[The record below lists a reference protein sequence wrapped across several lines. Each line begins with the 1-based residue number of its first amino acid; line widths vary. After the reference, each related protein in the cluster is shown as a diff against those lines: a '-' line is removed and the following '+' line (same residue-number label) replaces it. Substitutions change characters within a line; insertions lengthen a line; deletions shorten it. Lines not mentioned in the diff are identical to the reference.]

1 MAKGKKI
8 SKKQRRKRKLIL
20 FIVEIII
27 LIIVAGALYVYSKLN
42 LINRKELDQSK
53 VGKNE
58 VSKETQQTFNGNT
71 TIALFGLDNR
81 DQGVYDTGNSDVIM
95 VMNINNDTREVSLV
109 SVYRDTYL
117 NIAGE
122 GEEEKFRKANAAYS
136 AGGAE
141 QAVTM
146 LNRNLDLDIDNY
158 VAFDFK
164 SVAEAIDILGG
175 VEIDIESQAEM
186 DYLNDYISYTSE
198 YVGGSDEMIDHLGK
212 QTLNGVQAVSYARI
226 RYTAGGDFKRAERQR
241 RVLNELIKKAKDA
254 SLTELN
260 ELVNTIFPEV
270 STDLTQ
276 KDIISMMPVMLKYDM
291 ANSGGFPYDKTTDTP
306 SKKIGSIVIPC
317 DLESNVIQL
326 HKQLFGT
333 EDYQPSET
341 VQSYNDTIIDLTG
354 KTTKDSETDSSVIRM
369 ISLEMEHSRIAIIQE
384 MEEQTVLQVIHN
396 DKIVYLSRMWM
407 DANRIPE
414 GKCGVF

>member
-1 MAKGKKI
+1 MARGKKV
-8 SKKQRRKRKLIL
+8 SKRQRRKRKLIL

-42 LINRKELDQSK
+42 LLNKKELDQSK
-53 VGKNE
+53 VGKNQ
-58 VSKETQQTFNGNT
+58 VSEETEQTFEGNT

-81 DQGVYDTGNSDVIM
+81 EQGVYDTGNSDVIM
-95 VMNINNDTREVSLV
+95 IMNINNDTKEVSLV

-122 GEEEKFRKANAAYS
+122 GEEEKFRKANAAYA

-198 YVGGSDEMIDHLGK
+198 YVGGSDETVDHLGK

-226 RYTAGGDFKRAERQR
+226 RYTTGGDFKRAERQR
-241 RVLNELIKKAKDA
+241 RVLNELIKKAKSA
-254 SLTELN
+254 SLTEMN

-333 EDYQPSET
+333 EDYQPSEK
-341 VQSYNDTIIDLTG
+341 VQSYNDTIIDVTG
-354 KTTKDSETDSSVIRM
+354 KTTKDSETDQFSDQDDFFGNGIQQNTNDSGDGV
-369 ISLEMEHSRIAIIQE
+369 SR
-384 MEEQTVLQVIHN
+384 
-396 DKIVYLSRMWM
+396 RFC
-407 DANRIPE
+407 R
-414 GKCGVF
+414 

>member
-1 MAKGKKI
+1 MARGKKV
-8 SKKQRRKRKLIL
+8 SKRQRRKRKLIL

-42 LINRKELDQSK
+42 LLNKKELDQSK
-53 VGKNE
+53 VGKNQ
-58 VSKETQQTFNGNT
+58 VSEETEQTFEGNT

-81 DQGVYDTGNSDVIM
+81 EQGVCDTGNSDVIM
-95 VMNINNDTREVSLV
+95 IMNINNDTKEVSLV

-122 GEEEKFRKANAAYS
+122 GEEEKFRKANAAYA

-198 YVGGSDEMIDHLGK
+198 YVGGSDETVDHLGK

-226 RYTAGGDFKRAERQR
+226 RYTTGGDFKRAERQR
-241 RVLNELIKKAKDA
+241 RVLNELIKKAKSA

-333 EDYQPSET
+333 EDYQPSEK

-354 KTTKDSETDSSVIRM
+354 MTTKDSETDQFSDQDDFFGNG
-369 ISLEMEHSRIAIIQE
+369 IQ
-384 MEEQTVLQVIHN
+384 QNTN
-396 DKIVYLSRMWM
+396 DSG
-407 DANRIPE
+407 DGGADNSA
-414 GKCGVF
+414 GDSQ

>member
-1 MAKGKKI
+1 MARGKKV
-8 SKKQRRKRKLIL
+8 SKRQRRKRKLIL

-42 LINRKELDQSK
+42 LLNKKELDQSK
-53 VGKNE
+53 VGKNQ
-58 VSKETQQTFNGNT
+58 VSEETEQTFEGNT

-81 DQGVYDTGNSDVIM
+81 EQGVYDTGNSDVIM
-95 VMNINNDTREVSLV
+95 IMNINNDTKEVSLV

-122 GEEEKFRKANAAYS
+122 GEEEKFRKANAAYA

-158 VAFDFK
+158 VVFDFK

-198 YVGGSDEMIDHLGK
+198 YVGGSDETVDHLGK

-226 RYTAGGDFKRAERQR
+226 RYTTGGDFKRAERQR
-241 RVLNELIKKAKDA
+241 RVLNELIKKAKSA

-333 EDYQPSET
+333 EDYQPSEK

-354 KTTKDSETDSSVIRM
+354 MTTKDSETDQFSDQDDFFGNG
-369 ISLEMEHSRIAIIQE
+369 IQ
-384 MEEQTVLQVIHN
+384 QNTN
-396 DKIVYLSRMWM
+396 DSG
-407 DANRIPE
+407 DGGADNSA
-414 GKCGVF
+414 GDSQ

>member
-42 LINRKELDQSK
+42 LFNRKELDQSK

-58 VSKETQQTFNGNT
+58 VSKETQQTFEGNT

-95 VMNINNDTREVSLV
+95 VMNINNDTKEVSLV

-260 ELVNTIFPEV
+260 ELVSTIFPEV

-326 HKQLFGT
+326 HKQLFGA

-354 KTTKDSETDSSVIRM
+354 KTTKDSETDQFSDQDDFFGNGTQQNSNNSGDGGADSSA
-369 ISLEMEHSRIAIIQE
+369 SDSQ
-384 MEEQTVLQVIHN
+384 
-396 DKIVYLSRMWM
+396 
-407 DANRIPE
+407 
-414 GKCGVF
+414 

>member
-42 LINRKELDQSK
+42 LFNRKELDQSK

-58 VSKETQQTFNGNT
+58 VSKETQQTFEGNT

-95 VMNINNDTREVSLV
+95 VMNINNDTKEVSLV

-260 ELVNTIFPEV
+260 ELVSTIFPEV

-341 VQSYNDTIIDLTG
+341 VQTYNDTIIDLTG
-354 KTTKDSETDSSVIRM
+354 KTTKDSETDQFSDQDDFFGNGTQQNSNNSGDGGADSSA
-369 ISLEMEHSRIAIIQE
+369 SDSQ
-384 MEEQTVLQVIHN
+384 
-396 DKIVYLSRMWM
+396 
-407 DANRIPE
+407 
-414 GKCGVF
+414 

>member
-1 MAKGKKI
+1 MARGKKV
-8 SKKQRRKRKLIL
+8 SKRQRRKRKLIL

-42 LINRKELDQSK
+42 LLNKKELDQSK
-53 VGKNE
+53 VGKNQ
-58 VSKETQQTFNGNT
+58 VSEETEQTFEGNT

-81 DQGVYDTGNSDVIM
+81 EQGVYDTGNSDVIM
-95 VMNINNDTREVSLV
+95 IMNINNDTKEVSLV

-122 GEEEKFRKANAAYS
+122 GEEEKFRKANAAYA

-198 YVGGSDEMIDHLGK
+198 YVGGSDETVDHLGK

-226 RYTAGGDFKRAERQR
+226 RHTTGGDFKRAERQR
-241 RVLNELIKKAKDA
+241 RVLNELIKKAKSA

-333 EDYQPSET
+333 EGYQPSEK

-354 KTTKDSETDSSVIRM
+354 KTTKDLETDQFSDQDDFFGNG
-369 ISLEMEHSRIAIIQE
+369 IQ
-384 MEEQTVLQVIHN
+384 QNTN
-396 DKIVYLSRMWM
+396 DSG
-407 DANRIPE
+407 DGGADDSA
-414 GKCGVF
+414 GDSQ

>member
-42 LINRKELDQSK
+42 LFNRKELDQSK

-58 VSKETQQTFNGNT
+58 VSKETQQTFEGNT

-95 VMNINNDTREVSLV
+95 VMNINNDTKEVSLV

-260 ELVNTIFPEV
+260 ELVSTIFPEV

-354 KTTKDSETDSSVIRM
+354 KTTKDSETDQFSDQDNFFGNGTQQNSNNSGDGGADSSA
-369 ISLEMEHSRIAIIQE
+369 SDSQ
-384 MEEQTVLQVIHN
+384 
-396 DKIVYLSRMWM
+396 
-407 DANRIPE
+407 
-414 GKCGVF
+414 

>member
-42 LINRKELDQSK
+42 LFNRKELDQSK

-58 VSKETQQTFNGNT
+58 VSKETQQTFEGNT

-95 VMNINNDTREVSLV
+95 VMNINNDTKEVSLV

-226 RYTAGGDFKRAERQR
+226 RYTVGGDFKRAERQR

-260 ELVNTIFPEV
+260 ELVSTIFPEV

-354 KTTKDSETDSSVIRM
+354 KTTKDSETDQFSDQDDFFGNGTQQNSNNSGDGGADSSA
-369 ISLEMEHSRIAIIQE
+369 SDSQ
-384 MEEQTVLQVIHN
+384 
-396 DKIVYLSRMWM
+396 
-407 DANRIPE
+407 
-414 GKCGVF
+414 

>member
-1 MAKGKKI
+1 MARGKKV
-8 SKKQRRKRKLIL
+8 SKRQRRKRKLIL

-42 LINRKELDQSK
+42 LLNKKELDQSK
-53 VGKNE
+53 VGKNQ
-58 VSKETQQTFNGNT
+58 VSEETEQTFEGNT

-81 DQGVYDTGNSDVIM
+81 EQGVYDTGNSDVIM
-95 VMNINNDTREVSLV
+95 IMNINNDTKEVSLV

-122 GEEEKFRKANAAYS
+122 GEEEKFRKANAAYA

-198 YVGGSDEMIDHLGK
+198 YVGGSDETVDHLGK

-226 RYTAGGDFKRAERQR
+226 RYTAGDDYKRAERQR
-241 RVLNELIKKAKDA
+241 RVLTEMIKKAKSA
-254 SLTELN
+254 SLPELN
-260 ELVNTIFPEV
+260 SLINTVFPQI
-270 STDLTQ
+270 STDLDK
-276 KDIISMMPVMLKYDM
+276 KDIISMATVMIKYDM
-291 ANSGGFPYDKTTDTP
+291 ANSGGFPYSKDTFTP
-306 SKKIGSIVIPC
+306 SKSIGSVVAPC
-317 DLESNVIQL
+317 DLESNVIEL
-326 HKQLFGT
+326 HKRLYGT
-333 EDYQPSET
+333 DNYTPSET
-341 VQSYNDTIIDLTG
+341 VKKYSEHIVDVSGYTAEWKADNRFSGQDEFFGNGTQTTDDGSGSTEDTT
-354 KTTKDSETDSSVIRM
+354 E
-369 ISLEMEHSRIAIIQE
+369 
-384 MEEQTVLQVIHN
+384 
-396 DKIVYLSRMWM
+396 
-407 DANRIPE
+407 
-414 GKCGVF
+414 

>member
-42 LINRKELDQSK
+42 LFNRKELDQSK

-58 VSKETQQTFNGNT
+58 VSKETQQTFEGNT

-95 VMNINNDTREVSLV
+95 VMNINNDTKEVSLV

-198 YVGGSDEMIDHLGK
+198 YVGGSDEMIDQLGK

-260 ELVNTIFPEV
+260 ELVSTIFPEV

-354 KTTKDSETDSSVIRM
+354 KTTKDSETDQFSDQDDFFGNGTQQNSNNSGDGGADSSA
-369 ISLEMEHSRIAIIQE
+369 SDSQ
-384 MEEQTVLQVIHN
+384 
-396 DKIVYLSRMWM
+396 
-407 DANRIPE
+407 
-414 GKCGVF
+414 

>member
-27 LIIVAGALYVYSKLN
+27 LIIVAGALYIYSKLN
-42 LINRKELDQSK
+42 LFNRKELDQSK

-58 VSKETQQTFNGNT
+58 VSKETQQTFEGNT

-95 VMNINNDTREVSLV
+95 VMNINNDTKEVSLV

-260 ELVNTIFPEV
+260 ELVSTIFPEV

-354 KTTKDSETDSSVIRM
+354 KTTKDSETDQFSDQDDFFGNGTQQNSNNSGDGGADSSA
-369 ISLEMEHSRIAIIQE
+369 SDSQ
-384 MEEQTVLQVIHN
+384 
-396 DKIVYLSRMWM
+396 
-407 DANRIPE
+407 
-414 GKCGVF
+414 

>member
-1 MAKGKKI
+1 MARGKKV
-8 SKKQRRKRKLIL
+8 SKRQRRKRKLIL

-42 LINRKELDQSK
+42 LLNKKELDQSK
-53 VGKNE
+53 VGKNQ
-58 VSKETQQTFNGNT
+58 VSEETEQTFEGNT

-81 DQGVYDTGNSDVIM
+81 EQGVYDTGNSDVIM
-95 VMNINNDTREVSLV
+95 IMNINNDTKEVSLV

-122 GEEEKFRKANAAYS
+122 GEEEKFRKANAAYA

-158 VAFDFK
+158 VTFDFK

-198 YVGGSDEMIDHLGK
+198 YVGGSDETVDHLGK

-226 RYTAGGDFKRAERQR
+226 RYTTGGDFKRAERQR
-241 RVLNELIKKAKDA
+241 RVLNELIKKAKSA

-333 EDYQPSET
+333 EDYQPSEK

-354 KTTKDSETDSSVIRM
+354 KTTKDLETDQFSDQDDFFGNG
-369 ISLEMEHSRIAIIQE
+369 IQ
-384 MEEQTVLQVIHN
+384 QNTN
-396 DKIVYLSRMWM
+396 DSG
-407 DANRIPE
+407 DGGADNSA
-414 GKCGVF
+414 GDSQ

>member
-42 LINRKELDQSK
+42 LFNRKELDQSK

-58 VSKETQQTFNGNT
+58 VSKETQQTFEGNT

-95 VMNINNDTREVSLV
+95 VMNINNDTKEVSLV
-109 SVYRDTYL
+109 SIYRDTYL

-260 ELVNTIFPEV
+260 ELVSTIFPEV

-354 KTTKDSETDSSVIRM
+354 KTTKDSETDQFSDQDDFFGNGTQQNSNNSGDGGADSSA
-369 ISLEMEHSRIAIIQE
+369 SDSQ
-384 MEEQTVLQVIHN
+384 
-396 DKIVYLSRMWM
+396 
-407 DANRIPE
+407 
-414 GKCGVF
+414 

>member
-27 LIIVAGALYVYSKLN
+27 LIIVAGALYVYSKLS
-42 LINRKELDQSK
+42 LFNRKELDQSK

-58 VSKETQQTFNGNT
+58 VSKETQQTFEGNT

-95 VMNINNDTREVSLV
+95 VMNINNDTKEVSLV

-260 ELVNTIFPEV
+260 ELVSTIFPEV

-354 KTTKDSETDSSVIRM
+354 KTTKDSETDQFSDQDDFFGNGTQQNSNNSGDGGADSSA
-369 ISLEMEHSRIAIIQE
+369 SDSQ
-384 MEEQTVLQVIHN
+384 
-396 DKIVYLSRMWM
+396 
-407 DANRIPE
+407 
-414 GKCGVF
+414 

>member
-1 MAKGKKI
+1 MAGHKK
-8 SKKQRRKRKLIL
+8 KATTKQKRKRKLIL
-20 FIVEIII
+20 FIIEIVVLII
-27 LIIVAGALYVYSKLN
+27 LLVGVFYASKLN
-42 LINRKELDQSK
+42 KINRQQLDESK
-53 VGKNE
+53 VEKAE
-58 VSKETQQTFNGNT
+58 VSKETEETLSGYT
-71 TIALFGLDNR
+71 DIALFGLDNR
-81 DQGVYDTGNSDVIM
+81 SNGTYDTGNSDVIM
-95 VMNINNDTREVSLV
+95 ILSINNDTKEVRMV

-117 NIAGE
+117 DVSSKD
-122 GEEEKFRKANAAYS
+122 EKSNFQKCNSAY
-136 AGGAE
+136 ARGGAE
-141 QAVTM
+141 RAVSM
-146 LNRNLDLDIDNY
+146 LNKNLDLNIDNY
-158 VAFDFK
+158 VVFDF
-164 SVAEAIDILGG
+164 AAIADAIDLLGG
-175 VEIDIESQAEM
+175 IELDITENEMKIMNES
-186 DYLNDYISYTSE
+186 YITYTE
-198 YVGGSDEMIDHLGK
+198 DIVGKESSLIDHAGT
-212 QTLNGVQAVSYARI
+212 QTVDGVQAVSYARI

-260 ELVNTIFPEV
+260 ELVSTIFPEV

-354 KTTKDSETDSSVIRM
+354 KTTKDSETDQFSDQDDFFGNGTQQNSNNSGDGGADSSA
-369 ISLEMEHSRIAIIQE
+369 SDSQ
-384 MEEQTVLQVIHN
+384 
-396 DKIVYLSRMWM
+396 
-407 DANRIPE
+407 
-414 GKCGVF
+414 

>member
-42 LINRKELDQSK
+42 LFNRKELDQSK

-58 VSKETQQTFNGNT
+58 LSKETQQTFEGNT

-95 VMNINNDTREVSLV
+95 VMNINNDTKEVSLV

-260 ELVNTIFPEV
+260 ELVSTIFPEV

-354 KTTKDSETDSSVIRM
+354 KTTKDSETDQFSDQDDFFGNGTQQNSNNSGDGGADSSA
-369 ISLEMEHSRIAIIQE
+369 SDSQ
-384 MEEQTVLQVIHN
+384 
-396 DKIVYLSRMWM
+396 
-407 DANRIPE
+407 
-414 GKCGVF
+414 

>member
-1 MAKGKKI
+1 MARTKKN
-8 SKKQRRKRKLIL
+8 SKRQRRKRKLIL
-20 FIVEIII
+20 FIIEIII
-27 LIIVAGALYVYSKLN
+27 LILVAGALFVYSKLD
-42 LINRKELDQSK
+42 LIKSKKLDNTK

-58 VSKETQQTFNGNT
+58 VSEETQKTFEGYT
-71 TIALFGLDNR
+71 TIACFGLDNR
-81 DQGVYDTGNSDVIM
+81 EQGVYESGNSDVIM
-95 VMNINNDTREVSLV
+95 LMNINNDTHEVSLM

-117 NIAGE
+117 NVAGE
-122 GEEEKFRKANAAYS
+122 GQEEKFQKANAAY
-136 AGGAE
+136 AYGGPE

-146 LNRNLDLDIDNY
+146 LNRNLDIDIDNY

-164 SVAEAIDILGG
+164 AVAQAIDILGG
-175 VEIDIESQAEM
+175 VDIDVESEEERK
-186 DYLNDYISYTSE
+186 YLNDYVSYTSQ
-198 YVGGSDEMIDHLGK
+198 YVGGSDEEVEHTGL

-226 RYTAGGDFKRAERQR
+226 RYTTGGDFKRAERQR
-241 RVLNELIKKAKDA
+241 RVLNELIKKAKSA

-333 EDYQPSET
+333 EDYQPSEK

-354 KTTKDSETDSSVIRM
+354 MTTKDSETDQFSDQDDFFGNG
-369 ISLEMEHSRIAIIQE
+369 IQ
-384 MEEQTVLQVIHN
+384 QNTN
-396 DKIVYLSRMWM
+396 DSG
-407 DANRIPE
+407 DGGADNSA
-414 GKCGVF
+414 GDSQ

>member
-42 LINRKELDQSK
+42 LFNRKELDQSK

-58 VSKETQQTFNGNT
+58 VSKETQQTFEGNT

-95 VMNINNDTREVSLV
+95 VMNINNDTKEVSLV

-260 ELVNTIFPEV
+260 ELVSTIFPEV

-354 KTTKDSETDSSVIRM
+354 KRTKDSETVQFSDQDDFFGNGTQQNSNNSGDGGADSSA
-369 ISLEMEHSRIAIIQE
+369 SDSQ
-384 MEEQTVLQVIHN
+384 
-396 DKIVYLSRMWM
+396 
-407 DANRIPE
+407 
-414 GKCGVF
+414 

>member
-1 MAKGKKI
+1 M
-8 SKKQRRKRKLIL
+8 
-20 FIVEIII
+20 
-27 LIIVAGALYVYSKLN
+27 N

-354 KTTKDSETDSSVIRM
+354 KTTKIQRQISSVIRM

>member
-1 MAKGKKI
+1 MARGKKV
-8 SKKQRRKRKLIL
+8 SKRQRRKRKLIL

-42 LINRKELDQSK
+42 LLNKKELDQSK
-53 VGKNE
+53 VGKNQ
-58 VSKETQQTFNGNT
+58 VSEETEQTFEGNT

-81 DQGVYDTGNSDVIM
+81 EQGVYDTGNSDVIM
-95 VMNINNDTREVSLV
+95 IMNINNDTKEVSLV

-122 GEEEKFRKANAAYS
+122 GEKEKFRKANAAYA

-158 VAFDFK
+158 VVFDFK

-198 YVGGSDEMIDHLGK
+198 YVGGSDETVDHLGK

-226 RYTAGGDFKRAERQR
+226 RYTTGGDFKRAERQR
-241 RVLNELIKKAKDA
+241 RVLNELIKKAKSA

-333 EDYQPSET
+333 EDYQPSEK

-354 KTTKDSETDSSVIRM
+354 KTTKDSETDQFS
-369 ISLEMEHSRIAIIQE
+369 AQDDFFGNGIQ
-384 MEEQTVLQVIHN
+384 QNTN
-396 DKIVYLSRMWM
+396 DSG
-407 DANRIPE
+407 DGGADDSA
-414 GKCGVF
+414 GDSQ

>member
-42 LINRKELDQSK
+42 LFNRKELDQSK

-58 VSKETQQTFNGNT
+58 VSKETQQTFEGNT

-95 VMNINNDTREVSLV
+95 VMNINNDTKEVSLV

-260 ELVNTIFPEV
+260 ELVSTIFPEV

-291 ANSGGFPYDKTTDTP
+291 ENSGGFPYDKTTDTP

-354 KTTKDSETDSSVIRM
+354 KTTKDSETDQFSDQDDFFGNGTQQNSNNSGDGGADSSA
-369 ISLEMEHSRIAIIQE
+369 SDSQ
-384 MEEQTVLQVIHN
+384 
-396 DKIVYLSRMWM
+396 
-407 DANRIPE
+407 
-414 GKCGVF
+414 

>member
-1 MAKGKKI
+1 MARGKKI
-8 SKKQRRKRKLIL
+8 SKRQRRKRKLIL

-27 LIIVAGALYVYSKLN
+27 LIIVAGALYVYSRLN

-58 VSKETQQTFNGNT
+58 VSAETQQTFEGNT

-95 VMNINNDTREVSLV
+95 VMNINNDTKEVSLV

-122 GEEEKFRKANAAYS
+122 GQEEKFRKANAAYS

-198 YVGGSDEMIDHLGK
+198 YVGGSDEMIDHIGK

-241 RVLNELIKKAKDA
+241 RVLNELIKKAKSA

-260 ELVNTIFPEV
+260 ELVSTIFPEV

-276 KDIISMMPVMLKYDM
+276 KDIISMMPVVLKYDM

-333 EDYQPSET
+333 DDYQPSET

-354 KTTKDSETDSSVIRM
+354 KTTKDSETDQFSDQDDFFGNGTQQDSDNSGDGGADSSA
-369 ISLEMEHSRIAIIQE
+369 SD
-384 MEEQTVLQVIHN
+384 LQ
-396 DKIVYLSRMWM
+396 
-407 DANRIPE
+407 
-414 GKCGVF
+414 

>member
-1 MAKGKKI
+1 MARGKKV
-8 SKKQRRKRKLIL
+8 SKRQRRKRKLIL

-42 LINRKELDQSK
+42 LLNKKELDQSK

-58 VSKETQQTFNGNT
+58 VSEETEQTFEGNT

-81 DQGVYDTGNSDVIM
+81 EQGVYDTGNSDVIM
-95 VMNINNDTREVSLV
+95 IMNINNDTKEVSLV

-122 GEEEKFRKANAAYS
+122 GEEEKFRKANAAYA

-198 YVGGSDEMIDHLGK
+198 YVGGSDETVDHLGK

-226 RYTAGGDFKRAERQR
+226 RYTTGGDFKRAERQR
-241 RVLNELIKKAKDA
+241 RVLNELIKKAKSA

-333 EDYQPSET
+333 EDYQPSEK

-354 KTTKDSETDSSVIRM
+354 KTTKDLETDQFSDQDDFFGNG
-369 ISLEMEHSRIAIIQE
+369 IQ
-384 MEEQTVLQVIHN
+384 QNTN
-396 DKIVYLSRMWM
+396 DSG
-407 DANRIPE
+407 DGGADNSA
-414 GKCGVF
+414 GDSQ

>member
-1 MAKGKKI
+1 MARGKKV
-8 SKKQRRKRKLIL
+8 SKRQRRKRKLIL

-42 LINRKELDQSK
+42 LLNKKELDQSK
-53 VGKNE
+53 VGKNQ
-58 VSKETQQTFNGNT
+58 VSEETEQTFEGNT

-81 DQGVYDTGNSDVIM
+81 EQGVYDTGNSDVIM
-95 VMNINNDTREVSLV
+95 IMNINNDTKEVSLV

-122 GEEEKFRKANAAYS
+122 GEEEKFCKANAAYA

-198 YVGGSDEMIDHLGK
+198 YVGGSDETVDHLGK

-226 RYTAGGDFKRAERQR
+226 RYTTGGDFKRAERQR
-241 RVLNELIKKAKDA
+241 RVLNELIKKAKSA

-333 EDYQPSET
+333 EDYQPSEK

-354 KTTKDSETDSSVIRM
+354 KTTKDLETDQFSDQDDFFGNG
-369 ISLEMEHSRIAIIQE
+369 IQ
-384 MEEQTVLQVIHN
+384 QNAN
-396 DKIVYLSRMWM
+396 DSG
-407 DANRIPE
+407 DGGADNSA
-414 GKCGVF
+414 GDSQ

>member
-81 DQGVYDTGNSDVIM
+81 DQGVYDIGNSDVIM

-354 KTTKDSETDSSVIRM
+354 KTTKDSETDQFSDQDDFFGNGTQQNSNNSGDGGADSSA
-369 ISLEMEHSRIAIIQE
+369 SDSQ
-384 MEEQTVLQVIHN
+384 
-396 DKIVYLSRMWM
+396 
-407 DANRIPE
+407 
-414 GKCGVF
+414 

>member
-1 MAKGKKI
+1 MARGKKV
-8 SKKQRRKRKLIL
+8 SKRQRRKRKLIL

-42 LINRKELDQSK
+42 LLNKKELDQSK
-53 VGKNE
+53 VGKNQ
-58 VSKETQQTFNGNT
+58 VSEETEQTFEGNT
-71 TIALFGLDNR
+71 TIAVFGLDNR
-81 DQGVYDTGNSDVIM
+81 EQGVYDTGNSDVIM
-95 VMNINNDTREVSLV
+95 IMNINNDTKEVSLV

-122 GEEEKFRKANAAYS
+122 GEEEKFRKANAAYA

-158 VAFDFK
+158 VVFDFK

-198 YVGGSDEMIDHLGK
+198 YVGGSDETVDHLGK

-226 RYTAGGDFKRAERQR
+226 RYTTGGDFKRAERQR
-241 RVLNELIKKAKDA
+241 RVLNELIKKAKSA

-333 EDYQPSET
+333 EDYQPSEK

-354 KTTKDSETDSSVIRM
+354 MTTKDSETDQFSDQDDFFGNG
-369 ISLEMEHSRIAIIQE
+369 IQ
-384 MEEQTVLQVIHN
+384 QNTN
-396 DKIVYLSRMWM
+396 DSG
-407 DANRIPE
+407 DGGADDSA
-414 GKCGVF
+414 GDSQ

>member
-1 MAKGKKI
+1 MARGKKV
-8 SKKQRRKRKLIL
+8 SKRQRRKRKLIL

-42 LINRKELDQSK
+42 LLNKKELDQSK
-53 VGKNE
+53 VGKNQ
-58 VSKETQQTFNGNT
+58 VSEETEQTFEGNT

-81 DQGVYDTGNSDVIM
+81 EQGVYDTGNSDVIM
-95 VMNINNDTREVSLV
+95 IMNINNDTKEVSLV

-122 GEEEKFRKANAAYS
+122 GEEEKFRKANAAYA

-198 YVGGSDEMIDHLGK
+198 YVGGSDETVDHLGK

-226 RYTAGGDFKRAERQR
+226 RYTTGGDFKRAERQR
-241 RVLNELIKKAKDA
+241 RVLNELIKKAKSA

-291 ANSGGFPYDKTTDTP
+291 ATSGGFPYDKTTDTP

-333 EDYQPSET
+333 EDYQPSEK

-354 KTTKDSETDSSVIRM
+354 MTTKDSETDQFSDQDDFFGNG
-369 ISLEMEHSRIAIIQE
+369 IQ
-384 MEEQTVLQVIHN
+384 QNTN
-396 DKIVYLSRMWM
+396 DSG
-407 DANRIPE
+407 DGGADNSA
-414 GKCGVF
+414 GDSQ

>member
-42 LINRKELDQSK
+42 LFNRKELDQSK

-58 VSKETQQTFNGNT
+58 VSKETQQTFEGNT

-95 VMNINNDTREVSLV
+95 VMNINNDTKEVSLV

-122 GEEEKFRKANAAYS
+122 GEEEKFCKANAAYS

-260 ELVNTIFPEV
+260 ELVSTIFPEV

-354 KTTKDSETDSSVIRM
+354 KTTKDSETDQFSDQDDFFGNGTQQNSNNSGDGGADSSA
-369 ISLEMEHSRIAIIQE
+369 SDSQ
-384 MEEQTVLQVIHN
+384 
-396 DKIVYLSRMWM
+396 
-407 DANRIPE
+407 
-414 GKCGVF
+414 

>member
-1 MAKGKKI
+1 MARGKKV
-8 SKKQRRKRKLIL
+8 SKRQRRKRKLIL

-42 LINRKELDQSK
+42 LLNKKELDQSK
-53 VGKNE
+53 VGKNQ
-58 VSKETQQTFNGNT
+58 VSEETEQTFEGNT

-81 DQGVYDTGNSDVIM
+81 EQGVYDTGNSDVIM
-95 VMNINNDTREVSLV
+95 IMNINNDTKEVSLV

-122 GEEEKFRKANAAYS
+122 GEEEKFRKANAAYA

-198 YVGGSDEMIDHLGK
+198 YVGGSDETVDHLGK
-212 QTLNGVQAVSYARI
+212 QTLNGVQAGSYARI
-226 RYTAGGDFKRAERQR
+226 RYTTGGDFKRAERQR
-241 RVLNELIKKAKDA
+241 RVLNELIKKAKSA

-333 EDYQPSET
+333 EDYQPSEK

-354 KTTKDSETDSSVIRM
+354 MTTKDSETDQFSDQDDFFGNG
-369 ISLEMEHSRIAIIQE
+369 IQ
-384 MEEQTVLQVIHN
+384 QNTN
-396 DKIVYLSRMWM
+396 DSG
-407 DANRIPE
+407 DGGADNSA
-414 GKCGVF
+414 GDSQ

>member
-42 LINRKELDQSK
+42 LFNRKELDQSK

-58 VSKETQQTFNGNT
+58 VSKETQQTFEGNT

-95 VMNINNDTREVSLV
+95 VMNINNDTKEVSLV

-186 DYLNDYISYTSE
+186 DYLDDYISYTSE

-260 ELVNTIFPEV
+260 ELVSTIFPEV

-354 KTTKDSETDSSVIRM
+354 KTTKDSETDQFSDQDDFFGNGTQQNSNNSGDGGADSSA
-369 ISLEMEHSRIAIIQE
+369 SDSQ
-384 MEEQTVLQVIHN
+384 
-396 DKIVYLSRMWM
+396 
-407 DANRIPE
+407 
-414 GKCGVF
+414 

>member
-42 LINRKELDQSK
+42 LFNRKELDQSK

-58 VSKETQQTFNGNT
+58 VSKETQQTFEGNT

-95 VMNINNDTREVSLV
+95 VMNINNDTKEVSLV

-260 ELVNTIFPEV
+260 ELVSTIFPEV

-333 EDYQPSET
+333 ENYQPSET

-354 KTTKDSETDSSVIRM
+354 KTTKDSETDQFSDQDDFFGNGTQQNSNNSGDGGADSSA
-369 ISLEMEHSRIAIIQE
+369 SDSQ
-384 MEEQTVLQVIHN
+384 
-396 DKIVYLSRMWM
+396 
-407 DANRIPE
+407 
-414 GKCGVF
+414 

>member
-42 LINRKELDQSK
+42 LFNRKELDQSK

-58 VSKETQQTFNGNT
+58 VSKETQQTFEGNT

-81 DQGVYDTGNSDVIM
+81 DQGVYDTSNSDVIM
-95 VMNINNDTREVSLV
+95 VMNINNDTKEVSLV

-260 ELVNTIFPEV
+260 ELVSTIFPEV

-354 KTTKDSETDSSVIRM
+354 KTTKDSETDQFSDQDDFFGNGTQQNSNNSGDGGADSSA
-369 ISLEMEHSRIAIIQE
+369 SDSQ
-384 MEEQTVLQVIHN
+384 
-396 DKIVYLSRMWM
+396 
-407 DANRIPE
+407 
-414 GKCGVF
+414 